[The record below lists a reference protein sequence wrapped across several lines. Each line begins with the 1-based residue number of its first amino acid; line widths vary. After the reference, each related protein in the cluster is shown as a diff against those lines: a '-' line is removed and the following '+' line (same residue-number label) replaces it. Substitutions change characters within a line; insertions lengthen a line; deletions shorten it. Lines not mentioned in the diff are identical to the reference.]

1 MIPKDLHTLF
11 WDVNLENFDPLQ
23 YPQYTIFRILEL
35 GDRPAIA
42 WLRTTFSEDQI
53 KEVIRNEQR
62 LSPRSANFWAL
73 VYGIPLEETAALR
86 ESHRVR

>member
-1 MIPKDLHTLF
+1 MIPQDLQMLF
-11 WDVNLENFDPLQ
+11 WDVNIENFDPLA

-42 WLRTTFSEDQI
+42 WLRSTFSQDQI
-53 KEVIRNEQR
+53 KDVIRNERR

-73 VYGIPLEETAALR
+73 VYGIPPGEVAALQ
-86 ESHRVR
+86 ETHRVR